1 MPSVFQEGVSKI
13 FENATFQNAAKKN
26 LNTGIEFVKTQTN
39 GTTATNVL
47 EIFLAN
53 LATIKTTYKV
63 GSRLGVSLLHLTE
76 GGSIYYPPFICNIAS
91 SSCGLAAIVCRSV
104 DKYRPTIA
112 LSLLADGL
120 SICGD
125 VIAEGGTK
133 RPSIRDILF

>member
-1 MPSVFQEGVSKI
+1 MPSVFQEGISKI
-13 FENATFQNAAKKN
+13 FENATFQNEAKKN

-53 LATIKTTYKV
+53 LTTIKSGYKI
-63 GSRLGVSLLHLTE
+63 GSRLGISIIHLQK
-76 GGSIYYPPFICNIAS
+76 GGSVYYPPFICNLAS
-91 SSCGLAAIVCRSV
+91 SGCSLAAASCRV
-104 DKYRPTIA
+104 IDKYRPTIA
-112 LSLLADGL
+112 LGLLADTI

-125 VIAEGGTK
+125 VIAVGGRE